1 MELKFLSFMQIKLSI
16 IFLFLVSSTLLLF
29 AQETEILNSTK
40 PNAVEATHQ
49 VSAAVVE
56 KSDSGKSKEPKWTL
70 QIIEN
75 TPSDSKEME
84 AVEEPRAPKEPSQ
97 INLSEDEDLQGP
109 FIINDEDL
117 DFILTMLEQLF
128 KKTIIRAQGLPEKVK
143 FSFQSKRKMSRDD
156 AIMAFRSLL
165 MLNGVA
171 IIPIDAKF
179 LKAVPSANV
188 STQIPEFLTCSAR
201 DLPPS
206 QDFYTKFFELNHVSV
221 EDLSGKL
228 KTTQSA
234 NNAGTIEIFPKSNAF
249 LITDTLLNI
258 QRIEELVEKLDVSTE
273 EMFFIQV
280 KNTSAEEIKTRI
292 LAVKSD
298 RFKNIKIETDSRT
311 NKLIILAPKS
321 AIEPI
326 ERLVRELDIESEP
339 ILKSE
344 VVYIRHSESAKI
356 AEIVKQI
363 ISGQKQSKDKNAK
376 SESVKN
382 LQAREKSGSGKS
394 AAAKPAEKAQAA
406 SAPSPEA
413 NIANALES
421 ASGDSSSGVEF
432 SEYVQIVAD
441 ERSNAVVIYGT
452 GLDIKQIKGIVEKLD
467 IVLLQ
472 VKIDVI
478 ITEVS
483 LSDGQVSGLSTF
495 GISYGTSDTPG
506 FSGNTQTYNLTD
518 ASSPAFSVTAT
529 EKSFSAI
536 FDVARQNQNIKVLS
550 SPTIVTTHNKDGE
563 VNISQSVP
571 IITSTASDLS
581 SITTTR
587 SSVSYQDIGIKLLVK
602 PLVGKNG
609 AIQLDIDQSVDS
621 ISGYT
626 TIDNNQQPLISKRR
640 AKSFVSVK
648 DGEVVVMAGLQQV
661 DSTELES
668 GVWLLSDIPLVGSIF
683 KPAKNETKRREL
695 IIFIRPTL
703 VESSA
708 IDEALTKREIAD
720 SSAQSEIG
728 NFLKDGRFYPNK
740 ELEKKASE
748 FERNRPYNRLINAP
762 QTLLTDESR
771 GPGEEFEK

>member
-1 MELKFLSFMQIKLSI
+1 MGIKWHFFILT
-16 IFLFLVSSTLLLF
+16 FLFVMSSASW
-29 AQETEILNSTK
+29 AQNAALPENQSDAHLDIQNLSAK
-40 PNAVEATHQ
+40 PESAEASK
-49 VSAAVVE
+49 SAKA
-56 KSDSGKSKEPKWTL
+56 KGPKWTL

-75 TPSDSKEME
+75 NPSPADS
-84 AVEEPRAPKEPSQ
+84 ATDEEPAADKIPSE
-97 INLSEDEDLQGP
+97 INLNEDDDLQGP
-109 FIINDEDL
+109 FMIYDEEL
-117 DFILTMLEQLF
+117 PAILSTLEALF
-128 KKTIIRAQGLPEKVK
+128 KKSIIRGQGLPEKTK
-143 FSFQSKRKMSRDD
+143 FNFVSKRQMGRDD

-171 IIPIDAKF
+171 IVPIDDKF
-179 LKAVPSANV
+179 LKAVPTAAV

-206 QDFYTKFFELNHVSV
+206 QDFYTKLFELSHIPV
-221 EDLSGKL
+221 EELKDKL
-228 KTTQSA
+228 KSSQTA
-234 NNAGTIEIFPKSNAF
+234 NNASSLEIFPKSNSF
-249 LITDTLLNI
+249 LLTDTLLNI
-258 QRIEELVEKLDVSTE
+258 QRIEELVEKLDVSNE
-273 EMFFIQV
+273 DMSFVQV
-280 KNTSAEEIKTRI
+280 KNTSASEIKDRI
-292 LAVKSD
+292 SSIKMDRLKNVKID
-298 RFKNIKIETDSRT
+298 VDGRT
-311 NKLIILAPKS
+311 NKLIIVGPKS
-321 AIEPI
+321 AMPVVET
-326 ERLVRELDIESEP
+326 LVRELDIESEP

-344 VVYIRHSESAKI
+344 VLYIRHSESAKI

-363 ISGQKQSKDKNAK
+363 VSGQKQSKAKDKASKPETVTRAQQKAETPKPQAQGAQNKPSADAPEPPALTPNA
-376 SESVKN
+376 
-382 LQAREKSGSGKS
+382 
-394 AAAKPAEKAQAA
+394 PA
-406 SAPSPEA
+406 
-413 NIANALES
+413 
-421 ASGDSSSGVEF
+421 GDSSSGVEF

-452 GLDIKQIKGIVEKLD
+452 PLDIRQIKGIVDKLD

-472 VKIDVI
+472 VRIDVI

-495 GISYGTSDTPG
+495 GISYGTADSPG
-506 FSGNTQTYNLTD
+506 FSGNTKTYNLTD

-602 PLVGKNG
+602 PLVGKDG

-648 DGEVVVMAGLQQV
+648 DGEVVVMAGLQQI
-661 DSTELES
+661 DTTELES
-668 GVWLLSDIPLVGSIF
+668 GVWLLSDIPLIGSVF
-683 KPAKNETKRREL
+683 QPAKNESKRREL
-695 IIFIRPTL
+695 IIFIRPSL
-703 VESSA
+703 VEGA
-708 IDEALTKREIAD
+708 AADEAIAKSDIDKSAAKGEIV
-720 SSAQSEIG
+720 
-728 NFLKDGRFYPNK
+728 NFLKEGNFYPNR

-762 QTLLTDESR
+762 QTLINGESR
-771 GPGEEFEK
+771 GPSE